1 MRGKV
6 EKIFTSNTSRVVRV
20 LMTDW
25 GEMVEEST
33 DNFRI
38 IPNTIKV
45 PKTEAVA

>member
-6 EKIFTSNTSRVVRV
+6 EEVFSNTSTMVRV

-33 DNFRI
+33 DNLKIFQI
-38 IPNTIKV
+38 I
-45 PKTEAVA
+45 